1 MLPNLLRTR
10 LPALQHRDFAI
21 FWAAHVVS
29 RIGTQMR
36 EVALG
41 WHLYVLTKSPLAL
54 GLLGAFRVAPILA
67 LALGGGVVADAFDR
81 RRLMLVTHSLFL
93 LASALLAWLTT
104 AGSATPGL
112 LYGMVAL
119 SAAAAAF
126 DNPARQALTVNLLPE
141 RDLPNGLT
149 LSILGWQLATVIG
162 PAIAGLLLHVVA
174 IEVIYAIDAVS
185 FLAVLGALLVVRPR
199 FGLAAGGAAR
209 AAGVAG
215 VSFRAVMEAIS
226 FLRKKPVLVWLMV
239 VDFTA
244 TFFAGSLQQLPI
256 FAEEIFK
263 VGTLGFGFLTSAP
276 AAGALVASA
285 WMSSRPPVRR
295 YGATVLG
302 AVMVYGACA
311 AGFGLTSYFPL
322 ALVLLAGTGAAD
334 TVSTVVRQVVRQTL
348 TPDELRGRMTGIN
361 MMFFVSGP
369 QLGEV
374 ETGVVAKLTG
384 SVRAAV
390 VSGGILCIFASALIA
405 ALAPGLRRLRRE
417 DPSDR
422 GDGEGEGVTAEI
434 APGARPAPKSG

>member
-1 MLPNLLRTR
+1 MLSLIRTR

-36 EVALG
+36 ELALA
-41 WHLYVLTKSPLAL
+41 WHLYTLTRSPLAL
-54 GLLGAFRVAPILA
+54 GLLGAFRVAPIVA
-67 LALGGGVVADAFDR
+67 LALGGGVMADAFDR
-81 RRLMLVTHSLFL
+81 RRLMLVTHSIFL
-93 LASALLAWLTT
+93 LAAATLAWITT
-104 AGSATPGL
+104 AGRATPWL

-141 RDLPNGLT
+141 RDLSNGLT
-149 LSILGWQLATVIG
+149 LSIMGWQIATVVGRALGGI
-162 PAIAGLLLHVVA
+162 LLGFA
-174 IEVIYAIDAVS
+174 SIEVIYAIDAAS
-185 FLAVLGALLVVRPR
+185 FLAVIGALTVVRPR
-199 FGLAAGGAAR
+199 FGLAANGAAK

-215 VSFRAVMEAIS
+215 VSLRAVAEAIG

-239 VDFTA
+239 ADFTA
-244 TFFAGSLQQLPI
+244 TFFAGALEQLPI

-263 VGTLGFGFLTSAP
+263 VGTEGLGLLTAAP
-276 AAGALVASA
+276 AIGALAASA

-295 YGATVLG
+295 YGVTVLG
-302 AVMVYGACA
+302 ALVAYGVCVL
-311 AGFGLTSYFPL
+311 GFGLTSYFPL
-322 ALVLLAGTGAAD
+322 ALALLAGSGAAD

-348 TPDELRGRMTGIN
+348 TPDALRGRMSGIN

-374 ETGVVAKLTG
+374 EAGVVAKLTG

-390 VSGGILCIFASALIA
+390 VSGGLMCILASGLIA
-405 ALAPGLRRLRRE
+405 LLAPGLRRLRRE
-417 DPSDR
+417 DPADEA
-422 GDGEGEGVTAEI
+422 GEEGPMLPA
-434 APGARPAPKSG
+434 GARPQEKSG

>member
-1 MLPNLLRTR
+1 MLSLIRSR

-41 WHLYVLTKSPLAL
+41 WHLYVLTRSPLAL
-54 GLLGAFRVAPILA
+54 GLLGAFRVAPIVV

-81 RRLMLVTHSLFL
+81 RRLMLITHSLFL
-93 LASALLAWLTT
+93 LASAALAWFT
-104 AGSATPGL
+104 AEGRATPGL

-141 RDLPNGLT
+141 RDLSNGLT

-162 PAIAGLLLHVVA
+162 PAIGGILLAVTS
-174 IEVIYAIDAVS
+174 IEVIYAVDAAS
-185 FLAVLGALLVVRPR
+185 FLAVLGALMVVRPR
-199 FGLAAGGAAR
+199 FGLAANGAMKV
-209 AAGVAG
+209 AGAAG
-215 VSFRAVMEAIS
+215 VSFKAVVEALR

-239 VDFTA
+239 TDFAA

-263 VGTLGFGFLTSAP
+263 VGTKGLGLLTSAP
-276 AAGALVASA
+276 AVGALIASA

-295 YGATVLG
+295 YGVTVLG
-302 AVMVYGACA
+302 AVLVYGVCV
-311 AGFGLTSYFPL
+311 AGFGLSSYFPL
-322 ALVLLAGTGAAD
+322 ALALLAGSGAAD

-361 MMFFVSGP
+361 MMFFVGGP

-374 ETGVVAKLTG
+374 ESGVVAKLTG

-405 ALAPGLRRLRRE
+405 ALAPGLRKLRRE
-417 DPSDR
+417 DPI
-422 GDGEGEGVTAEI
+422 EGEDGG
-434 APGARPAPKSG
+434 APGIPAGARPAEKSS

>member
-1 MLPNLLRTR
+1 MLGFVRSR
-10 LPALQHRDFAI
+10 FPALLHRDFAI

-41 WHLYVLTKSPLAL
+41 WHLYVLTRSPLAL
-54 GLLGAFRVAPILA
+54 GLLGAFRVAPIVV

-93 LASALLAWLTT
+93 LASAALAWFTA

-126 DNPARQALTVNLLPE
+126 DNPARQALTVNLLPP
-141 RDLPNGLT
+141 RDLSNGLT
-149 LSILGWQLATVIG
+149 LSILGWQIATVVG
-162 PAIAGLLLHVVA
+162 PAIGGVLLAVA
-174 IEVIYAIDAVS
+174 SIEVIYAIDAAS
-185 FLAVLGALLVVRPR
+185 FLAVLAALTVVRPR
-199 FGLAAGGAAR
+199 FGLSASGSASGAAGT
-209 AAGVAG
+209 AG
-215 VSFRAVMEAIS
+215 VSLRAVVEALR
-226 FLRKKPVLVWLMV
+226 FLRQKPVLVWLMGT
-239 VDFTA
+239 DFLA
-244 TFFAGSLQQLPI
+244 TFFAGALQQLPI

-263 VGTLGFGFLTSAP
+263 VGTKGLGLLTSAP
-276 AAGALVASA
+276 AVGALLASA
-285 WMSSRPPVRR
+285 WMSSRAPVRR
-295 YGATVLG
+295 YGVTVLG
-302 AVMVYGACA
+302 SVLVYGLCV

-322 ALVLLAGTGAAD
+322 ALVLLAGSGAAD

-361 MMFFVSGP
+361 MMFFVGGP

-374 ETGVVAKLTG
+374 EAGVIAKLTG

-390 VSGGILCIFASALIA
+390 VSGGILCIWASGIIA
-405 ALAPGLRRLRRE
+405 ILAPALRNLRRDDE
-417 DPSDR
+417 DGG
-422 GDGEGEGVTAEI
+422 GDPALP
-434 APGARPAPKSG
+434 AGAQPAQKSG

>member
-1 MLPNLLRTR
+1 MLQNLIRTR

-29 RIGTQMR
+29 RMGTQMR

-41 WHLYVLTKSPLAL
+41 WHLYVLTRSPLAL
-54 GLLGAFRVAPILA
+54 GLLGAFRVAPIVA

-81 RRLMLVTHSLFL
+81 RRLMFVTHTIFL
-93 LASALLAWLTT
+93 LAAAALAWFTA

-112 LYGMVAL
+112 LYTMVAL

-149 LSILGWQLATVIG
+149 LSILGWQLATVVG
-162 PAIAGLLLHVVA
+162 PALGGILLAMTSL
-174 IEVIYAIDAVS
+174 EVIYAIDAAS
-185 FLAVLGALLVVRPR
+185 FLAVIGALVVVRPR
-199 FGLAAGGAAR
+199 FGLAANGAAK
-209 AAGVAG
+209 AAGASG
-215 VSFRAVMEAIS
+215 VSFQAVAEALR

-239 VDFTA
+239 TDFTA

-263 VGTLGFGFLTSAP
+263 VGTKGLGLLSSAP
-276 AAGALVASA
+276 AVGALVASA

-295 YGATVLG
+295 YGLTVLG
-302 AVMVYGACA
+302 AVLAYGVFV
-311 AGFGLTSYFPL
+311 AGFGVTSYFPL
-322 ALVLLAGTGAAD
+322 ALALLAGSGAAD

-374 ETGVVAKLTG
+374 EAGVVAKLTG

-390 VSGGILCIFASALIA
+390 VSGGVLCIFASALIA
-405 ALAPGLRRLRRE
+405 ALAPGLRNLRRE
-417 DPSDR
+417 EP
-422 GDGEGEGVTAEI
+422 GEGEGGGDPEI
-434 APGARPAPKSG
+434 PAGARPAQKTS